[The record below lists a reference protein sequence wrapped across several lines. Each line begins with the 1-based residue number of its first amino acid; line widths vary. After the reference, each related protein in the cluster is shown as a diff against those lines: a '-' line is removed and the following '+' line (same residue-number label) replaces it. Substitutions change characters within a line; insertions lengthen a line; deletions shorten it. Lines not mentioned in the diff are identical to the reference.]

1 MVVFRLYAKGEHKS
15 HYLCKYQEKLTSV
28 TFELYKFV
36 SYGGFF
42 VAQKTIF
49 GRWTEITRQPGKYIL
64 LSSDFCASI
73 QSFVR
78 NFVRYYKKA
87 GKLMQDYSINELIEK
102 ISADTIIIPKSVAFR
117 KDVYEESKTL
127 FGVVFTECVNDL
139 RSYGSFIDGKTVGK
153 MMKDYVMDMTIP
165 DIQCECLC
173 SPTMASAARSETVM
187 LINKTNLLECLRES
201 QVI

>member
-1 MVVFRLYAKGEHKS
+1 MLPEERKETNV
-15 HYLCKYQEKLTSV
+15 
-28 TFELYKFV
+28 
-36 SYGGFF
+36 
-42 VAQKTIF
+42 
-49 GRWTEITRQPGKYIL
+49 
-64 LSSDFCASI
+64 
-73 QSFVR
+73 
-78 NFVRYYKKA
+78 
-87 GKLMQDYSINELIEK
+87 QDYLINELIEK

-153 MMKDYVMDMTIP
+153 MMKEYVMDMTIP

-173 SPTMASAARSETVM
+173 SPTMASAARSETVV
-187 LINKTNLLECLRES
+187 LINKTDLSECLRER